1 MARTKYDEKRAMEAK
16 KAKQGDVNVEKS
28 SEEPAGKKPRKKRR
42 DRKRWARE
50 VKRYQK
56 PLPAAKYVPFASFKQ
71 LVKEIVSDVKPGDK
85 YRLQPRALKLL
96 HEVSVDYL
104 GDLFKDANAIVVNR
118 SGHTLRCNDMKLAV
132 GLMNKNQRRFST
144 VGGAV

>member
-1 MARTKYDEKRAMEAK
+1 MARTKHDEKRAQEVR
-16 KAKQGDVNVEKS
+16 KAKIGDVNVEKS
-28 SEEPAGKKPRKKRR
+28 PAEKKPRKKRR

-71 LVKEIVSDVKPGDK
+71 LVKELTNDIRPGEK
-85 YRLQPRALKLL
+85 YRLQPRALRLL

-104 GDLFKDANAIVVNR
+104 GDCFKDANDIVVNR
-118 SGHTLRCNDMKLAV
+118 SGHTLRKTDMKLAV